1 MTVKVMTYGGLL
13 EKEKPEKAAEK
24 AAAVTAGERRTEKEP
39 LVYLP
44 AERAYEVPR
53 VRFRGTIRRRN
64 MPFGG
69 AVLVQLA
76 LAGAAA
82 AALWAGLTFGREEVK
97 QVCVN
102 IAELFR

>member
-1 MTVKVMTYGGLL
+1 MTVKVMTYGGLP

-24 AAAVTAGERRTEKEP
+24 AAAVTAEEPHTEKEP

-44 AERAYEVPR
+44 AESAYELPR
-53 VRFRGTIRRRN
+53 VRFRGSNRRRN

-69 AVLVQLA
+69 TVLVQLA
-76 LAGAAA
+76 LACAAA